1 MGIAVAVAVGVGIE
15 VSVGTGVLV
24 GEGVTVETSAG
35 KLQAVNAKIVKII
48 NQNLL
53 LMFCSGVGD
62 YYILLRRYNLRMPI
76 RLLSPEVAS
85 QIAAGEVVER
95 PASVV
100 KELLENS
107 LDAGAHAISITIE
120 EAGKKLI
127 EVADDG
133 VGISPDELELAVAR
147 HATSKL
153 ARSDE
158 LFSISTLGFRG
169 EALASIASVSR
180 MTVTSR
186 VRNEQEGVR
195 LRVEGGQMGTLNRVG
210 TPVGTTVRVEDLFY
224 NVPARLKF
232 LKSDTTERRAID
244 VLVTRY
250 ALAYADRRF
259 KLSDGRNVA
268 LQTAGDGD
276 RRAILAA
283 LYGVDVARQMLEIQ
297 SEEEG
302 FQLTGFI
309 SPTSL
314 TRSNRREITFFIN
327 GRWVQDVSL
336 STALLQAYHT
346 LLMVGRYPM
355 TALFLEIPPQEVD
368 VNVHPAKAEVRFRNP
383 DKVFSFVQR
392 SARRAL
398 LAYSPVPNVAP
409 SLWGISRTVPGE
421 QPRHTGLDWK
431 IGHDEELF
439 RSSNAESPVPS
450 ESVEAEQTHSQLHVP
465 ESPSPVSIQTTHPT
479 IPLLRLVGQIGASY
493 LVAEGP
499 DGLYLIDQHAAH
511 ERVLFEKLMAQHALK
526 NIPSQALLTPVAVTL
541 PPHAANLLLTQIPVL
556 QRFGFDVEEFGP
568 NTFQVRAMPVLF
580 MGSDPSAALRALVE
594 DFEED
599 ESPLQHEI
607 ETKLAARVCKRM
619 AVKAGQALSN
629 EEQRALLHDLERCD
643 SPRTCP
649 HGRPTMIHLS
659 VDMLERQFG
668 RRGAR

>member
-1 MGIAVAVAVGVGIE
+1 
-15 VSVGTGVLV
+15 
-24 GEGVTVETSAG
+24 
-35 KLQAVNAKIVKII
+35 
-48 NQNLL
+48 
-53 LMFCSGVGD
+53 
-62 YYILLRRYNLRMPI
+62 MPI

-85 QIAAGEVVER
+85 QIAAGEVIER

-107 LDAGAHAISITIE
+107 LDAGARSIAMTVE

-133 VGISPDELELAVAR
+133 SGIPSAELELAVSR

-153 ARSDE
+153 VRSDE

-169 EALASIASVSR
+169 EALASIGSVSR

-186 VRNEQEGVR
+186 VQDEHEGAR
-195 LRVEGGQMGTLNRVG
+195 LRLEGGMTGGLTKVG
-210 TPVGTTVRVEDLFY
+210 TTVGTTVRVEDLFY

-244 VLVTRY
+244 VLATRY
-250 ALAYADRRF
+250 ALAYAGKRF
-259 KLSDGRNVA
+259 RLADGKNVI
-268 LQTAGDGD
+268 LQTSGDGD

-283 LYGVDVARQMLEIQ
+283 LYGVDVAKQMLEVI
-297 SEEEG
+297 SEEDG
-302 FQLTGFI
+302 LRLTGFI

-327 GRWVQDVSL
+327 GRWVHDVSL

-346 LLMVGRYPM
+346 LLMMGRYPL
-355 TALFLEIPPQEVD
+355 TALFLEIPPAEVD
-368 VNVHPAKAEVRFRNP
+368 VNVHPAKAEVRFRDQ

-398 LAYSPVPNVAP
+398 LAYSPVPNVAA
-409 SLWGISRTVPGE
+409 SLWGTTRSIPSE
-421 QPRHTGLDWK
+421 QPHHTGLDWK
-431 IGHDEELF
+431 IGHDEELW
-439 RSSNAESPVPS
+439 SGNHLHAERPISTPNIQSPT
-450 ESVEAEQTHSQLHVP
+450 AAQTPIPPTSQ
-465 ESPSPVSIQTTHPT
+465 TR
-479 IPLLRLVGQIGASY
+479 IPLLRLIGQIGATY

-499 DGLYLIDQHAAH
+499 DGLYLVDQHAAH
-511 ERVLFEKLMAQHALK
+511 ERVLFEKLMTQHATK
-526 NIPSQALLTPVAVTL
+526 NIPSQALLTPVTVT
-541 PPHAANLLLTQIPVL
+541 PPPPSANLLITQLPVL
-556 QRFGFDVEEFGP
+556 QRFGFDVEEFGS
-568 NTFQVRAMPVLF
+568 NTFQVRAMPALF

-599 ESPLQHEI
+599 EAPLQNEI
-607 ETKLAARVCKRM
+607 EAKIAARVCKRM
-619 AVKAGQALSN
+619 AVKAGQVLSN
-629 EEQRALLHDLERCD
+629 EEQRALLIDLEVCN

>member
-1 MGIAVAVAVGVGIE
+1 
-15 VSVGTGVLV
+15 
-24 GEGVTVETSAG
+24 
-35 KLQAVNAKIVKII
+35 
-48 NQNLL
+48 
-53 LMFCSGVGD
+53 
-62 YYILLRRYNLRMPI
+62 MPI
-76 RLLSPEVAS
+76 RLLSSEVAS
-85 QIAAGEVVER
+85 QIAAGEVIER

-107 LDAGAHAISITIE
+107 LDAGARSITITIA

-133 VGISPDELELAVAR
+133 SGIPSAELELAVAR

-153 ARSDE
+153 IRSAD

-169 EALASIASVSR
+169 EALASIGSVSR
-180 MTVTSR
+180 MTISAR
-186 VRNEQEGVR
+186 VQDEKEGTR
-195 LRVEGGQMGTLNRVG
+195 LHVEGGRTGKPAKVG
-210 TPVGTTVRVEDLFY
+210 TTTGTTVRVEDLFY

-232 LKSDTTERRAID
+232 LKSDVTERRAID
-244 VLVTRY
+244 ALVTRY
-250 ALAYADRRF
+250 ALAYPEKRF
-259 KLSDGRNVA
+259 KLSDGKNVV
-268 LQTAGDGD
+268 LQTTGDGD

-283 LYGVDVARQMLEIQ
+283 LYGVDVARQMLEIL

-302 FQLTGFI
+302 SALTGFI

-327 GRWVQDVSL
+327 GRWVHDISL
-336 STALLQAYHT
+336 NTALLQAYHT
-346 LLMVGRYPM
+346 LLMVGRYPL
-355 TALFLEIPPQEVD
+355 TALFLQIRPEEVD
-368 VNVHPAKAEVRFRNP
+368 VNVHPAKAEVRFRNQ
-383 DKVFSFVQR
+383 DSIFSFVQR
-392 SARRAL
+392 SVRKTL

-409 SLWGISRTVPGE
+409 SLWGTTRTIPPE
-421 QPRHTGLDWK
+421 PPRHTGLDWE
-431 IGHDEELF
+431 IGHDDQL
-439 RSSNAESPVPS
+439 SVSS
-450 ESVEAEQTHSQLHVP
+450 ESVFSDQSSVPSQGSEIVNRKS
-465 ESPSPVSIQTTHPT
+465 EVAS
-479 IPLLRLVGQIGASY
+479 IPLLRLIGQIGATY

-511 ERVLFEKLMAQHALK
+511 ERVLFEKLMTQHTMK
-526 NIPSQALLTPVAVTL
+526 NIPSQALLTPAVVTL
-541 PPHAANLLLTQIPVL
+541 PPHSTNLLISNLPIL
-556 QRFGFDVEEFGP
+556 QHLGFDVEEFGL
-568 NTFQVRAMPVLF
+568 NAFQVRAMPALF

-599 ESPLQHEI
+599 EAPLQNEL
-607 ETKLAARVCKRM
+607 EARLAARVCKRM

-629 EEQRALLHDLERCD
+629 EEQRALLSDLEACD